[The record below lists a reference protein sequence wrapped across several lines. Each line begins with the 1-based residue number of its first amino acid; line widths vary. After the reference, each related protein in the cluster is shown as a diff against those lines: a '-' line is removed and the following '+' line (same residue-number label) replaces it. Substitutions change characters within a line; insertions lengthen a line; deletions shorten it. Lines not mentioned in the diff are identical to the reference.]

1 MEDIVNSLQIYF
13 KTFKNSES
21 NESSDKKISYFEL
34 MGISWSLHLL
44 YAFYSVFALYL
55 GVKSY
60 SYFSESESFSHLV
73 FNSINAKFQK
83 ITMITTLFVVIFYP
97 FLFKFAFKAWKAIFK
112 FYINLFDLMDEQFEI
127 KTNNIL
133 NSAFSSNLF
142 LILPIVGKVLSN
154 LAHGFFVFKG
164 LKRNYEFTSLQ
175 ASLVLLTP
183 VFLIFLI
190 MIFVASYFIFLV
202 SLI

>member
-1 MEDIVNSLQIYF
+1 MEAIFDSLQTYF
-13 KTFKNSES
+13 KTFKNLNI
-21 NESSDKKISYFEL
+21 NETSDQEISYFEL
-34 MGISWSLHLL
+34 MGISWSLHFL

-60 SYFSESESFSHLV
+60 SYFAESGSFSHLV

-83 ITMITTLFVVIFYP
+83 MAMISTLFVVIFYP
-97 FLFKFAFKAWKAIFK
+97 FLFQFAFKAWKAIFK
-112 FYINLFDLMDEQFEI
+112 FYLNLFQMMDDQFEI
-127 KTNNIL
+127 KTDNIL
-133 NSAFSSNLF
+133 NSAFSANLF

-175 ASLVLLTP
+175 ATLVLLTP
-183 VFLIFLI
+183 LFLVFLFAV
-190 MIFVASYFIFLV
+190 FVASYFMFLL
-202 SLI
+202 SLT